1 MSCPCSIKNCQAVSS
16 DISAPA
22 ACTWSIRPGLM
33 ASAAAG
39 AGESHHRVDL
49 VSGREGAH
57 VSSDVLDNAGDIG
70 SENQGEVYLW
80 PPLGREHLHALAQ
93 VPVGRIESD
102 SMDSH
107 DDLAWAGNG
116 LRCIFVSQNIRATEL
131 VQPDRFHLLVS
142 FRPERAKKRPDLRG
156 RALHSYRFTSTRGKV
171 TLSNFAVR
179 ETPSGD

>member
-1 MSCPCSIKNCQAVSS
+1 VSLL
-16 DISAPA
+16 DQELPGGQQRHERARCVHVVDPA
-22 ACTWSIRPGLM
+22 GLDGKLGRRH
-33 ASAAAG
+33 ADVLSVRATVG

-49 VSGREGAH
+49 VAGREAGH

-70 SENQGEVYLW
+70 SENQGEVHLW

-142 FRPERAKKRPDLRG
+142 FG
-156 RALHSYRFTSTRGKV
+156 GSFHMFVCFVGFYS
-171 TLSNFAVR
+171 
-179 ETPSGD
+179 